1 MLPTPRVVVI
11 DDEIDHL
18 DGLTREL
25 NRSGVSC
32 LPIRFDGSGENVWP
46 CPHVRVIFADLH
58 LGQGTPTEHTTN
70 FSRIGGIIEESIR
83 PSGPYLVVLWTRY
96 PEQAPRLHDFLTT
109 RLKNVKKPF
118 AVERLD
124 KSEYLSLN
132 GQVRSPRKLIRAI
145 RSIVDARPQ
154 ISALL
159 EWEDRVVDASV
170 ETISSVLE
178 VVELDGAATAENEAW
193 IDRIGKLLACLAAA
207 SVGRE
212 HVEEDRFR
220 AVNEALLPILADRLL
235 RLRSSDASQK
245 LWRAALSRRDM
256 RENLSIAES
265 ARLNRFLHIDLSPVS
280 SAGAER
286 GSVIKLPSSM
296 LKNFEDEFGAD
307 DGMIA
312 VEEFGRKNATVDGS
326 ACSWVLVQSQA
337 ACDYAQMRSGPLPF
351 YLGLCIPN
359 VNVNKKRKIPAA
371 VWSSPYFEIESV
383 PCILRVHGRF
393 QVSLTA
399 SQAAKERRIFR
410 LREQLLNSLIYEIH
424 GYGARPGI
432 IAFRGK

>member
-32 LPIRFDGSGENVWP
+32 LPIHFDGSGEDVP
-46 CPHVRVIFADLH
+46 SCPHVRVIFADLH

-83 PSGPYLVVLWTRY
+83 PSGPYLIVLWTRY
-96 PEQAPRLHDFLTT
+96 PEQAPRLHSFLTT
-109 RLKNVKKPF
+109 RLKNVKRPF

-124 KSEYLSLN
+124 KSEYLLQS
-132 GQVRSPRKLIRAI
+132 GQVRSRKKLMRAI

-154 ISALL
+154 VSALL
-159 EWEDRVVDASV
+159 EWEDRVIDASV
-170 ETISSVLE
+170 ETISSILE
-178 VVELDGAATAENEAW
+178 VLELDGAATPGNEAW
-193 IDRIGKLLACLAAA
+193 VDGVGKLLACLATA
-207 SVGRE
+207 SVGRK
-212 HVEEDRFR
+212 HVGKDRFR
-220 AVNEALLPILADRLL
+220 AVNEALLPILADRIL

-245 LWRAALSRRDM
+245 LWRAALSRKDI
-256 RENLSIAES
+256 RENLGIAES
-265 ARLNRFLHIDLSPVS
+265 AKLNRFLHIDLSPAS

-286 GSVIKLPSSM
+286 GSVIELPSPMSAD
-296 LKNFEDEFGAD
+296 FEDEFGAND
-307 DGMIA
+307 EMIA
-312 VEEFGRKNATVDGS
+312 VEEFGRKKATVDGP

-359 VNVNKKRKIPAA
+359 VNVDKRRKIPAA
-371 VWSSPYFEIESV
+371 VWSSPCFDIESV
-383 PCILRVHGRF
+383 PSVLRVHGRF

-399 SQAAKERRIFR
+399 SRAAKERRIFR

-432 IAFRGK
+432 IEFRGR